1 MPAKNRQIDIKK
13 YINTNWIVKI
23 TNETTVQT
31 VANQSWGAFNESV
44 NKKFLPLYEKA
55 NQIEN
60 PRQRRAAHKRLDKQ
74 VRDTIKKHYANY
86 QRVTLNSLSNA
97 TLGASRIQYQLL
109 EQPAR
114 KLREKR
120 AGVKKVQK
128 TAQTRELQLGTGSQA
143 DPRRQNFRHKG
154 SSAHVINRLAAGH
167 TRDLKKVG
175 VNWSATQF
183 IRRTHGR
190 VQTVARTLA
199 QGTIADADQQ
209 AIRETFDKY
218 RYVSIIDENTTD
230 RCDFLDGE
238 VFEADDAEGIRPP
251 QHFNCRSELQPVSRD
266 KDRDRAL
273 RQATKTRFEKWLKD
287 QPDATQQ
294 LIVGKANMAAYRAGK
309 YHPKPEWKMKTKF
322 YVDPSTGQPVVP
334 TKENISRLE
343 KRTKLVDVNF
353 AD

>member
-1 MPAKNRQIDIKK
+1 MAAKNRQIEIKK

-44 NKKFLPLYEKA
+44 NKKFIPLYEKA

-60 PRQRRAAHKRLDKQ
+60 PTKRRAAYKRLDKQ
-74 VRDTIKKHYANY
+74 VKATIRQHYNDY
-86 QRVTLNSLSNA
+86 RRVTLNSLSNA
-97 TLGASRIQYQLL
+97 TLGASRLQYQLL
-109 EQPAR
+109 EEPPR

-120 AGVKKVQK
+120 SGAKKVQK
-128 TAQTRELQLGTGSQA
+128 TAERRELQLGTGSQA

-154 SSAHVINRLAAGH
+154 SSAHVVTGLANGH
-167 TRDLKKVG
+167 IRDLKKVG
-175 VNWSATQF
+175 VSWSQNQF
-183 IRRTHGR
+183 IRRTNGR

-238 VFEADDAEGIRPP
+238 IYNSDDAEGIRPP
-251 QHFNCRSELQPVSRD
+251 QHFNCRSELQPVSKD
-266 KDRDRAL
+266 KQRDRAL
-273 RQATKTRFEKWLKD
+273 QQATKTRFEKWLKD
-287 QPDATQQ
+287 QPVATQQ
-294 LIVGKANMAAYRAGK
+294 LVVGKGNLKAYLAGN
-309 YHPKPEWKMKTKF
+309 YQPKPEWKMKRKF
-322 YVDPSTGQPVVP
+322 FVDPKTNQPVVP
-334 TKENISRLE
+334 TKENINRIVQ
-343 KRTKLVDVNF
+343 RTKLVKVNF

>member
-13 YINTNWIVKI
+13 YIDTNWIVKV

-31 VANQSWGAFNESV
+31 IANQSWGAFNNNI
-44 NKKFLPLYEKA
+44 NKKFLPLYEEA
-55 NQIEN
+55 NKIEN

-74 VRDTIKKHYANY
+74 VKETIRKHYADY
-86 QRVTLNSLSNA
+86 RRVSLNSLSNA
-97 TLGASRIQYQLL
+97 TLGASRLQYQLL
-109 EQPAR
+109 EEPPR

-128 TAQTRELQLGTGSQA
+128 TAVGRELQLGSGSRA
-143 DPRRQNFRHKG
+143 DPRRSNFRHKG
-154 SSAHVINRLAAGH
+154 SSAHVITKLAAGH

-175 VNWSATQF
+175 VSWSQNQF
-183 IRRTHGR
+183 IRRTGGR

-209 AIRETFDKY
+209 AIRETFSKY

-238 VFEADDAEGIRPP
+238 VFDADDAEGIRPP
-251 QHFNCRSELQPVSRD
+251 QHFNCRSELQPVS
-266 KDRDRAL
+266 KDPARDRAL
-273 RQATKTRFEKWLKD
+273 RQATQTRFEAWLKKE
-287 QPDATQQ
+287 PLATQQ
-294 LIVGKANMAAYRAGK
+294 LIVGKANMDAYRAGK
-309 YHPKPEWKMKTKF
+309 FKPKPEWKMKQKF

-343 KRTKLVDVNF
+343 KKVKLVDVNF